1 VSACKQLMP
10 APKTLPK
17 VSIQHWDESIIRG
30 DIEVNHGHVTM
41 NTLGVVPPAS
51 PLTAR
56 AI

>member
-1 VSACKQLMP
+1 MP